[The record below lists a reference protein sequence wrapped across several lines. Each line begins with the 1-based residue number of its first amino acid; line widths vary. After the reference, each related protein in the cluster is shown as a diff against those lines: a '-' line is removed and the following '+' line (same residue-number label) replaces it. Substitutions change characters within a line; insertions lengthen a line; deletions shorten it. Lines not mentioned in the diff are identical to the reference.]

1 MWKVINRCDRCIAQ
15 QIAAKDDAPCLARDE
30 ALPCNLLLMQQTKFV
45 MDKEDNIKY
54 NIYVLRGPNGDEGTE
69 QYAGICRDER

>member
-1 MWKVINRCDRCIAQ
+1 
-15 QIAAKDDAPCLARDE
+15 
-30 ALPCNLLLMQQTKFV
+30 MQQTKFV

-54 NIYVLRGPNGDEGTE
+54 NIYVLRVPNGDEGTE